1 MGDLLLQVALR
12 WILQQG
18 VTPIVKSFNSERM
31 KQNLQIFDWELSEIH
46 LEKIKQI
53 PQRRAARA
61 EEFVSEN
68 GPYKTLEDLWD
79 GEI

>member
-1 MGDLLLQVALR
+1 MQVALR
-12 WILQQG
+12 WIVQQG
-18 VTPIVKSFNSERM
+18 VTPIVRSFNSERM
-31 KQNLQIFDWELSEIH
+31 KLNLQIFDWEISEVH
-46 LEKIKQI
+46 LEKIKIKHI

-79 GEI
+79 GEL